1 MEEIREEIQK
11 IRELVEEKK
20 LNELRE
26 ILNDANSVDIS
37 GILEELSEE
46 LDKEKILIAFRILN
60 KEKAGEVFS
69 YLSPEMQEKLIVR
82 LTDAEIKNVVD
93 ELFMDDMVDLLE
105 EMPSNVVKRILKNV
119 KKEDRVIINEL
130 LKYPED
136 SAGSIMTTEFV
147 DLKENMTVEEA
158 LNKIR
163 KIGLEKETIYYCY
176 VLTKNRT
183 LIGTIDLKKLVIREK
198 NEKIKDLMET
208 NVIKVTTL
216 EDKENVAKTFSKYNF
231 LALPVVDK
239 EDKLVGIVTFDDA
252 IDVIQ
257 DEATEDLEKMA
268 AIAPSEDSY
277 FTTGTFT
284 HAKNR
289 IVWLLVLMLSA
300 TVTGGIITKYENAF
314 AAIPLLVS
322 FIPMIMGTGGNC
334 GAQSSTLIIRGLATD
349 EIEVR
354 DILKVI
360 WKEIRV
366 AIVVGLVL
374 AVLDG
379 LYILIRYQNPMLAL
393 TLGLTLMLTV
403 ILAKLIGCCLPLLA
417 KVLKLDPALMAS
429 PLITTIVDT
438 CSVLIFFK
446 VATLIM
452 LR

>member
-1 MEEIREEIQK
+1 MEEVTNEIEK
-11 IRELVEEKK
+11 IQELIEEKK
-20 LNELRE
+20 LKELRIVLNEL
-26 ILNDANSVDIS
+26 NSVDLSVI
-37 GILEELSEE
+37 IEELSEE
-46 LDKEKILIAFRILN
+46 LDKESLLIAFRILS
-60 KEKAGEVFS
+60 KEKAGEAFS
-69 YLSPEMQEKLIVR
+69 YFSPEMQQKLIEN
-82 LTDAEIKNVVD
+82 LTDKELSNVIN
-93 ELFMDDMVDLLE
+93 ELYMDDKVDLLE

-119 KKEDRVIINEL
+119 NKEDRVIINEL

-176 VLTKNRT
+176 VLTSKRS
-183 LIGTIDLKKLVIREK
+183 LVGIVDLKRLVIKDKKEK
-198 NEKIKDLMET
+198 LKDFMET
-208 NVIKVTTL
+208 NVIKVNTL
-216 EDKENVAKTFSKYNF
+216 EDKENVAKTLSKYNL
-231 LALPVVDK
+231 LAIPVVDN
-239 EDKLVGIVTFDDA
+239 EDKLVGIVTIDDA

-268 AIAPSEDSY
+268 AIAPSEDTY
-277 FTTGTFT
+277 FSTATFT

-300 TVTGGIITKYENAF
+300 TVTGGIITNYENAF

-349 EIEVR
+349 EIEVG

-366 AIVVGLVL
+366 AIVVGLSL

-379 LYILIRYQNPMLAL
+379 LYVLIRYQDPMLAI
-393 TLGLTLMLTV
+393 TLALTLMLTV
-403 ILAKLIGCCLPLLA
+403 ILAKLIGCCLPLIA
-417 KVLKLDPALMAS
+417 KKLKLDPALMAS

-438 CSVLIFFK
+438 CSVLIFFN
-446 VATLIM
+446 VATMIM
-452 LR
+452 L

>member
-1 MEEIREEIQK
+1 MEEIRDEIQK

-37 GILEELSEE
+37 VILEELSEE

-198 NEKIKDLMET
+198 DEKIKDLMET

-289 IVWLLVLMLSA
+289 IVWLLILMLSA

-366 AIVVGLVL
+366 AIVVGLWL

-379 LYILIRYQNPMLAL
+379 LYIIIRYQNPMLAL

-438 CSVLIFFK
+438 FSVLIFFN
-446 VATLIM
+446 VATMIM
-452 LR
+452 L

>member
-1 MEEIREEIQK
+1 M
-11 IRELVEEKK
+11 EEKK
-20 LNELRE
+20 NEIEKIQELLEEKNINELRKLINE
-26 ILNDANSVDIS
+26 LNSVDIS
-37 GILEELSEE
+37 GIFEELSEE
-46 LDKEKILIAFRILN
+46 LDKEKLLIAFRILN

-69 YLSPEMQEKLIVR
+69 YLSPEMQEKLIVH
-82 LTDAEIKNVVD
+82 LTDTEIRNVIN
-93 ELFMDDMVDLLE
+93 ELYMDDKVDLLE

-176 VLTKNRT
+176 VLTSKRS
-183 LIGTIDLKKLVIREK
+183 LVGIVDLKRLVIRDKKEK
-198 NEKIKDLMET
+198 LKDFMET
-208 NVIKVTTL
+208 NVIKVNTL
-216 EDKENVAKTFSKYNF
+216 DDKEDVAKTLSKYNL
-231 LALPVVDK
+231 LALPVVDN
-239 EDKLVGIVTFDDA
+239 EEKLVGIITIDDA

-257 DEATEDLEKMA
+257 EEATEDLEKMA
-268 AIAPSEDSY
+268 AIAPSEDGY
-277 FTTGTFT
+277 FSTGTFI

-289 IVWLLVLMLSA
+289 IVWLLVLMLSS
-300 TVTGGIITKYENAF
+300 TITGGIITRYENAF

-349 EIEVR
+349 EIEVK
-354 DILKVI
+354 DLLKVI

-366 AIVVGLVL
+366 AIVVGLAL
-374 AVLDG
+374 AVLNA
-379 LYILIRYQNPMLAL
+379 LYIMIRYKDLMLAI

-417 KVLKLDPALMAS
+417 KKLKLDPALMAS

-438 CSVLIFFK
+438 CSVLIFFN
-446 VATLIM
+446 VATMIM
-452 LR
+452 L

>member
-1 MEEIREEIQK
+1 MEEEKSKIEKIQK
-11 IRELVEEKK
+11 LVEEKK
-20 LNELRE
+20 LNELRQ
-26 ILNDANSVDIS
+26 ILNDLNSVDIS
-37 GILEELSEE
+37 MLLEELSKE
-46 LDKEKILIAFRILN
+46 LDKEKLLILFRILT

-69 YLSPEMQEKLIVR
+69 YLSSEMQEKLISH
-82 LTDAEIKNVVD
+82 LTDTELRNVTN

-119 KKEDRVIINEL
+119 KREDREVINEL

-176 VLTKNRT
+176 VLTSKRT
-183 LIGTIDLKKLVIREK
+183 LVGIVDLKRLVIKDKKEK
-198 NEKIKDLMET
+198 LKDFMET
-208 NVIKVTTL
+208 NVIKVKTL
-216 EDKENVAKTFSKYNF
+216 DDKEDVAKILSKYNL
-231 LALPVVDK
+231 LALPVVDN
-239 EDKLVGIVTFDDA
+239 EEKLVGIVTVDDA

-277 FTTGTFT
+277 FSTPTYK

-289 IVWLLVLMLSA
+289 IVWLLVLMLSS
-300 TVTGGIITKYENAF
+300 TITGGIITEYENAF

-349 EIEVR
+349 EIEISDV
-354 DILKVI
+354 LKVI

-366 AIVVGLVL
+366 AIVVGLAL
-374 AVLDG
+374 AIIAVG
-379 LYILIRYQNPMLAL
+379 YIMIRYQNFMLAI

-403 ILAKLIGCCLPLLA
+403 ALAKLIGCCLPLLA
-417 KVLKLDPALMAS
+417 KKLKLDPALMAS
-429 PLITTIVDT
+429 PLITTIVDI
-438 CSVLIFFK
+438 CSVWIFFQ
-446 VATLIM
+446 VATMIM
-452 LR
+452 L

>member
-1 MEEIREEIQK
+1 MEETKSEIEK
-11 IRELVEEKK
+11 IKELIENKK
-20 LNELRE
+20 IKELRQVLNE
-26 ILNDANSVDIS
+26 INSVDIS
-37 GILEELSEE
+37 VILADLSEVIE
-46 LDKEKILIAFRILN
+46 KEKLLIAFRILT

-69 YLSPEMQEKLIVR
+69 YSSPEMQQKLIEH
-82 LTDAEIKNVVD
+82 LTDT
-93 ELFMDDMVDLLE
+93 ELRSVMNELYMDDKVDLLE

-119 KKEDRVIINEL
+119 KKEDRLIINEL

-176 VLTKNRT
+176 VLTSKRS
-183 LIGTIDLKKLVIREK
+183 LVGIVDLKRLVIRDKKEK
-198 NEKIKDLMET
+198 LKDFMET
-208 NVIKVTTL
+208 NVIKVSTL
-216 EDKENVAKTFSKYNF
+216 YDKEDVAKILSKYNL
-231 LALPVVDK
+231 LALPVVDQ
-239 EDKLVGIVTFDDA
+239 EEKLVGIITVDDA

-257 DEATEDLEKMA
+257 EEATEDLEKMA
-268 AIAPSEDSY
+268 AIAPSEDGY
-277 FTTGTFT
+277 FSTTTLK

-289 IVWLLVLMLSA
+289 IVWLLVLMLSS
-300 TVTGGIITKYENAF
+300 TITGGIITKYETAF

-349 EIEVR
+349 EIELK

-366 AIVVGLVL
+366 ALVVGLAL
-374 AVLDG
+374 ASLNG
-379 LYILIRYQNPMLAL
+379 LYILLRFKDPMLAI
-393 TLGLTLMLTV
+393 TLGLTLMITV
-403 ILAKLIGCCLPLLA
+403 ALAKLIGCCLPLLA
-417 KVLKLDPALMAS
+417 KKLKLDPALMAS

-438 CSVLIFFK
+438 CSVLIFFN
-446 VATLIM
+446 VATMIM
-452 LR
+452 L

>member
-1 MEEIREEIQK
+1 MEEITNEIEK
-11 IRELVEEKK
+11 IQELIEGKK
-20 LNELRE
+20 LNELRAV
-26 ILNDANSVDIS
+26 LNDINSVDIS
-37 GILEELSEE
+37 VILEELSEE
-46 LDKEKILIAFRILN
+46 LDKEKLLIAFRILT
-60 KEKAGEVFS
+60 KERAGEVFS
-69 YLSPEMQEKLIVR
+69 YLSPEMQEKLIVH
-82 LTDAEIKNVVD
+82 LTDTEIRNVVN

-105 EMPSNVVKRILKNV
+105 EMPANVVKRILKNV

-176 VLTKNRT
+176 VLTAKRT

-198 NEKIKDLMET
+198 DEKIKDLMET
-208 NVIKVTTL
+208 NVIKVSTL

-300 TVTGGIITKYENAF
+300 TVTGGIITQYENAF

-366 AIVVGLVL
+366 AMVVGLAL

-438 CSVLIFFK
+438 CSVLIFFN
-446 VATLIM
+446 VATMIM
-452 LR
+452 L

>member
-1 MEEIREEIQK
+1 MEETKNELERVQ
-11 IRELVEEKK
+11 ELVEEKNIK
-20 LNELRE
+20 ELRVL
-26 ILNDANSVDIS
+26 LNSLNSVDIS
-37 GILEELSEE
+37 VILEKLSEGIE
-46 LDKEKILIAFRILN
+46 KEKLLIAFRILS

-69 YLSPEMQEKLIVR
+69 YFGAEMQEKLLMH
-82 LTDAEIKNVVD
+82 LTDIELKNVVN
-93 ELFMDDMVDLLE
+93 ELYMDDKVDLLE

-119 KKEDRVIINEL
+119 QKEDRVIINEL

-176 VLTKNRT
+176 VLTSKRT
-183 LIGTIDLKKLVIREK
+183 LVGIVDLKRLVIRDK
-198 NEKIKDLMET
+198 KEKIKDFMET
-208 NVIKVTTL
+208 NVIKATTL
-216 EDKENVAKTFSKYNF
+216 EDKENVAKMLSKYNL
-231 LALPVVDK
+231 LALPVVDN
-239 EDKLVGIVTFDDA
+239 EDKLVGIVTVDDA

-277 FTTGTFT
+277 FSTGIFM

-349 EIEVR
+349 EIEVK

-366 AIVVGLVL
+366 SVVVGTSL
-374 AVLDG
+374 ALLNG
-379 LYILIRYQNPMLAL
+379 IYILLRYQSPMLAV

-403 ILAKLIGCCLPLLA
+403 MLAKLIGCCLPLLA
-417 KVLKLDPALMAS
+417 KKLKLDPALMAS

-438 CSVLIFFK
+438 CSVLIFFN
-446 VATLIM
+446 VATIIM
-452 LR
+452 L

>member
-1 MEEIREEIQK
+1 MEEIRDEIQK

-37 GILEELSEE
+37 VILEELSEE

-198 NEKIKDLMET
+198 DEKIKDLMET

-289 IVWLLVLMLSA
+289 IVWLLILMLSA

-366 AIVVGLVL
+366 AIVVGLWL

-379 LYILIRYQNPMLAL
+379 LYIIIRYQNPMLAL

-438 CSVLIFFK
+438 CSVLIFFN
-446 VATLIM
+446 VATMIM
-452 LR
+452 L

>member
-69 YLSPEMQEKLIVR
+69 YLSPEMQEKLIVH
-82 LTDAEIKNVVD
+82 LTDTEIKNVVN

>member
-1 MEEIREEIQK
+1 MEENKSEIEK
-11 IRELVEEKK
+11 IQELIEEKK
-20 LNELRE
+20 INELRE
-26 ILNDANSVDIS
+26 YLNELNNVDIS
-37 GILEELSEE
+37 VILADLSKVTE
-46 LDKEKILIAFRILN
+46 KEKLLIAFRILT

-69 YLSPEMQEKLIVR
+69 YSSPEMQQKLIEN
-82 LTDAEIKNVVD
+82 LTDTEIKNVMN
-93 ELFMDDMVDLLE
+93 ELYMDDKVDLLE

-119 KKEDRVIINEL
+119 KKEDREIINEL
-130 LKYPED
+130 LKYPQD

-176 VLTKNRT
+176 VLTSKRS
-183 LIGTIDLKKLVIREK
+183 LVGIVDLKRLVIRDKKEK
-198 NEKIKDLMET
+198 LKDFMET
-208 NVIKVTTL
+208 NVIKVHTL
-216 EDKENVAKTFSKYNF
+216 EDKENVAKILSKYNL
-231 LALPVVDK
+231 LALPVVDN
-239 EDKLVGIVTFDDA
+239 EEKLVGIITIDDA

-257 DEATEDLEKMA
+257 EEATEDLEKMA

-277 FTTGTFT
+277 FSTSTFK

-289 IVWLLVLMLSA
+289 IVWLLILMLSS
-300 TVTGGIITKYENAF
+300 TITGGIITKYETAF

-349 EIEVR
+349 EIELK

-366 AIVVGLVL
+366 AMVVGLAL

-379 LYILIRYQNPMLAL
+379 LYILLRFKDPMLAV
-393 TLGLTLMLTV
+393 TLGLTLMITV
-403 ILAKLIGCCLPLLA
+403 ALAKLIGCCLPLLA
-417 KVLKLDPALMAS
+417 KKLKLDPALMAS

-438 CSVLIFFK
+438 CSVLIFFN
-446 VATLIM
+446 VATMIM
-452 LR
+452 L

>member
-1 MEEIREEIQK
+1 MEEIKNDIEKIQ
-11 IRELVEEKK
+11 ELIEKK
-20 LNELRE
+20 NLKELRE
-26 ILNDANSVDIS
+26 VLNDLNSVDLS
-37 GILEELSEE
+37 VILEEISEE
-46 LDKEKILIAFRILN
+46 IDKESLLIAFRILS
-60 KEKAGEVFS
+60 KEKAGEAFS
-69 YLSPEMQEKLIVR
+69 YFSPEMKEKLIED
-82 LTDAEIKNVVD
+82 LTDTELRNVIN
-93 ELFMDDMVDLLE
+93 ELYMDDKVDLLE

-176 VLTKNRT
+176 VLTSKRS
-183 LIGTIDLKKLVIREK
+183 LVGIVDLKRLVIKDKKEK
-198 NEKIKDLMET
+198 LKDFMET
-208 NVIKVTTL
+208 NVIKVNTL
-216 EDKENVAKTFSKYNF
+216 EDKENVAKTLSKYNL
-231 LALPVVDK
+231 LAIPVVDN
-239 EDKLVGIVTFDDA
+239 EDKLVGIVTIDDA

-268 AIAPSEDSY
+268 AIAPSEDTY
-277 FTTGTFT
+277 FSTGIFT

-300 TVTGGIITKYENAF
+300 TVTGGIITNYENAF

-349 EIEVR
+349 EIEVK

-366 AIVVGLVL
+366 AIVVGLAL

-379 LYILIRYQNPMLAL
+379 IYILIRHQDIMLAT

-403 ILAKLIGCCLPLLA
+403 VLAKLIGCCLPLLA
-417 KVLKLDPALMAS
+417 KKLKLDPALMAS

-438 CSVLIFFK
+438 CSVLIFFN
-446 VATLIM
+446 VATMIM
-452 LR
+452 L

>member
-1 MEEIREEIQK
+1 MEEKNNEIERIQ
-11 IRELVEEKK
+11 ELVEEKK
-20 LNELRE
+20 LNELRQV
-26 ILNDANSVDIS
+26 LNELNSVDIS

-46 LDKEKILIAFRILN
+46 IDKEKLLIAFRILS

-69 YLSPEMQEKLIVR
+69 YLGPDMQEKLIIH
-82 LTDAEIKNVVD
+82 LTDTELRNVTN

-119 KKEDRVIINEL
+119 KKEDREIINEL

-176 VLTKNRT
+176 VLTSKRT
-183 LIGTIDLKKLVIREK
+183 LVGIVDLKRLVIKDKKEK
-198 NEKIKDLMET
+198 LKDFMET
-208 NVIKVTTL
+208 NVIKVSTL
-216 EDKENVAKTFSKYNF
+216 EDKENVAKTLSKYNL
-231 LALPVVDK
+231 LALPVVDN
-239 EDKLVGIVTFDDA
+239 EDKLVGIVTVDDA

-268 AIAPSEDSY
+268 AIAPSEDDY
-277 FTTGTFT
+277 FSTSTVK
-284 HAKNR
+284 HSKNR
-289 IVWLLVLMLSA
+289 IVWLLILMLSS
-300 TVTGGIITKYENAF
+300 TITGGIITGYENAF

-322 FIPMIMGTGGNC
+322 FITMIMGTGGNC

-349 EIEVR
+349 EIEVK
-354 DILKVI
+354 DVLKVI

-366 AIVVGLVL
+366 AIVVGLAL
-374 AVLDG
+374 AIIDAI
-379 LYILIRYQNPMLAL
+379 YIIIRYQNPMLAL

-417 KVLKLDPALMAS
+417 KKLKLDPALMAS
-429 PLITTIVDT
+429 PLITTIVDI
-438 CSVLIFFK
+438 CSVWIFFQ
-446 VATLIM
+446 VATMIM
-452 LR
+452 L

>member
-1 MEEIREEIQK
+1 MEEVRDEIQK

-20 LNELRE
+20 LSELRKK
-26 ILNDANSVDIS
+26 LNDANSVDIS
-37 GILEELSEE
+37 VILEELSEE
-46 LDKEKILIAFRILN
+46 LDKEKILIVFRILT

-69 YLSPEMQEKLIVR
+69 YLSPEMQEKLIVH
-82 LTDAEIKNVVD
+82 LTDTEIKNVVN

-198 NEKIKDLMET
+198 DEKIKDLMET
-208 NVIKVTTL
+208 NVIKVSTL

-366 AIVVGLVL
+366 AIVVGLTL
-374 AVLDG
+374 AILDG
-379 LYILIRYQNPMLAL
+379 LYVLIRYQNPMLAL

-438 CSVLIFFK
+438 CSVLIFFN
-446 VATLIM
+446 VATMIM
-452 LR
+452 L